1 MSSSV
6 DQLVRIAVLE
16 TELKYE
22 RAAKEAALASGNQ
35 NFQTFSSVMVSIAKA
50 TAGENIKPDL
60 LSESV
65 LLEIVKLREQIRSL
79 EEEHTRLKA
88 QLQLAR
94 RDVCYISQGTSS
106 SHEYPSEDNAV
117 AGDPETPCTSSGTM
131 KFELNSDICEI
142 DHTDLENILYSG
154 DDESDIENI
163 VKQDIKS
170 QDKSCILMDVAEG
183 ISFDASFL

>member
-1 MSSSV
+1 
-6 DQLVRIAVLE
+6 
-16 TELKYE
+16 
-22 RAAKEAALASGNQ
+22 
-35 NFQTFSSVMVSIAKA
+35 
-50 TAGENIKPDL
+50 
-60 LSESV
+60 
-65 LLEIVKLREQIRSL
+65 
-79 EEEHTRLKA
+79 
-88 QLQLAR
+88 
-94 RDVCYISQGTSS
+94 
-106 SHEYPSEDNAV
+106 
-117 AGDPETPCTSSGTM
+117 M